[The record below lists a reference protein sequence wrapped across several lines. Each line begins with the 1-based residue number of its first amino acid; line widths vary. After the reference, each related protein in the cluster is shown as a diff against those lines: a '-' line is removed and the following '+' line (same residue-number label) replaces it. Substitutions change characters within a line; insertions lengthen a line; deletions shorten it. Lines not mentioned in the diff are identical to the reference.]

1 MPIAVRSRFSVGDE
15 PAEDAARH
23 AGGMERAE
31 LDAAF
36 GEIRRHR
43 VVQQRDGHHDGEQ
56 QHHPDEDVHDRERVA
71 QRRLERG
78 VVEVGGRARQHPEAV
93 RNGVTVDARAEL
105 HERTRCRRP
114 ADRLVEMGER
124 RVRDRGQRLVD
135 EADDSFD
142 ETRAV
147 GGRDRHLV
155 TGTDRQQPAE
165 APAEQQPTRGGNV
178 VGAATGFDEAVHGR
192 VGRQAHEDRVE
203 SLRAV
208 RERHL
213 DASERLGGGDRRIA
227 PRGGDELA
235 GVARGGVELAVG
247 AVDGAVLTVQD
258 VGDRV
263 AQAGEHEHETQRHGD
278 TDNREAG
285 ATTVAAEAAHHH
297 PPPGG
302 QVPDGRHDPFEQ
314 RP

>member
-1 MPIAVRSRFSVGDE
+1 MG
-15 PAEDAARH
+15 
-23 AGGMERAE
+23 
-31 LDAAF
+31 
-36 GEIRRHR
+36 
-43 VVQQRDGHHDGEQ
+43 
-56 QHHPDEDVHDRERVA
+56 
-71 QRRLERG
+71 ERG
-78 VVEVGGRARQHPEAV
+78 VRH
-93 RNGVTVDARAEL
+93 
-105 HERTRCRRP
+105 
-114 ADRLVEMGER
+114 
-124 RVRDRGQRLVD
+124 RGQRLVD
-135 EADDSFD
+135 EAGDAFD

-165 APAEQQPTRGGNV
+165 APAEQQPTRRRQRGRL
-178 VGAATGFDEAVHGR
+178 AAGFDEAVHGR

-227 PRGGDELA
+227 PGGGDEFA
-235 GVARGGVELAVG
+235 GVARRGVQLAVG

-263 AQAGEHEHETQRHGD
+263 PQTGEHEHETQRHGD
-278 TDNREAG
+278 TENRETG